1 MKTSKVIVTG
11 IIFLFASCFLWVG
24 FYYNVT
30 FYGKTYAQSIPTN
43 IKGMVS
49 KDIPMD
55 QHTLD
60 ILETSDVLFREY
72 TAPGEPPYYLTIIFS
87 ENNRKVAHPPEL
99 CLSGGGNTVEEKK
112 QIEFDT
118 DIKKSFDAQR
128 LIVNHGYNKWM
139 YLYWYKTGNLYSSH
153 YMLQQLL
160 ASVTQLFYRKSSCA
174 LIRISMP
181 IAVDE
186 DPPYSSTEA
195 KLVDFAKEVVK
206 LTAKHLP

>member
-1 MKTSKVIVTG
+1 MKTSKIITTAILFLITG
-11 IIFLFASCFLWVG
+11 CLLWTG
-24 FYYNVT
+24 FYYNVK
-30 FYGKTYAQSIPTN
+30 FYGKDYAQSLPSQIDGLT
-43 IKGMVS
+43 GT
-49 KDIPMD
+49 DIPMD

-72 TAPGEPPYYLTIIFS
+72 TAPGNPPYYLTVIFS

-112 QIEFDT
+112 KILFDT

-139 YLYWYKTGNLYSSH
+139 YLYWYKTGKLYSSH
-153 YMLQQLL
+153 YMYQQLL

-174 LIRISMP
+174 LIRLSMP
-181 IAVDE
+181 IPDSE
-186 DPPYSSTEA
+186 EPPYLSTQT
-195 KLVDFAKEVVK
+195 KLVGFAKHIVA